1 MWKQHSVCKLLGF
14 IIFTVLQDSDQGSD
28 ADKEEEEEEQQQE
41 RKPTQQY
48 SIAAQNITNT
58 NVTNPQ
64 QQQQGQ
70 QNINTITMGSNN
82 KIRIKQ
88 MKLAVTSFMLS
99 FHDANYWWCIKSKHY
114 TNMGMIS
121 CVEISF
127 QGLLPSKSSRQFEY

>member
-1 MWKQHSVCKLLGF
+1 VKAASVCKLLGF

-28 ADKEEEEEEQQQE
+28 ADDEEQQE

-58 NVTNPQ
+58 NVANP

-70 QNINTITMGSNN
+70 QNITTITMGSLN
-82 KIRIKQ
+82 KIQIKQ

-99 FHDANYWWCIKSKHY
+99 FHDANY
-114 TNMGMIS
+114 
-121 CVEISF
+121 
-127 QGLLPSKSSRQFEY
+127 